1 MAEFQEVCRQALRMA
16 KSTNTKE
23 GLPMKYIGLYITT
36 DGEVPAE
43 HGYIAVSP
51 EKIERDIMEWA
62 AAHLEPKYPSWR
74 DAWKQ
79 LFPQACYGMDV
90 NFDCPCPKYFLPY
103 DMVNC
108 NILFEPDRCYTCKNN
123 PIPAD
128 IAEKL
133 GIKPLEGGNDR
144 G

>member
-62 AAHLEPKYPSWR
+62 AAHPEPRYPSWA
-74 DAWKQ
+74 DGWKQ
-79 LFPQACYGMDV
+79 LFPEATLTDTLYSAA
-90 NFDCPCPKYFLPY
+90 PCPRHFIQRSLDKCDSCKDCL
-103 DMVNC
+103 N
-108 NILFEPDRCYTCKNN
+108 EPMPEEVAR
-123 PIPAD
+123 
-128 IAEKL
+128 KL
-133 GIKPLEGGNDR
+133 GIKPLNGGNDR

>member
-16 KSTNTKE
+16 KTMNAET
-23 GLPMKYIGLYITT
+23 GYPMDYLGLYITT

-43 HGYIAVSP
+43 LGRVAVTP

-62 AAHLEPKYPSWR
+62 AAYPEPKYPSWNE
-74 DAWKQ
+74 AWEQ
-79 LFPQACYGMDV
+79 LFPNAYHSAHACDV
-90 NFDCPCPKYFLPY
+90 CSPCIKHFLPPER
-103 DMVNC
+103 VKC
-108 NILFEPDRCYTCKNN
+108 SGVRCVDCLDE

-133 GIKPLEGGNDR
+133 GVKPLEV
-144 G
+144 

>member
-16 KSTNTKE
+16 KSTNSKE
-23 GLPMKYIGLYITT
+23 GLPVNYIGLYITT

-62 AAHLEPKYPSWR
+62 AAHPEPRYPSWR
-74 DAWKQ
+74 DSWKQ
-79 LFPQACYGMDV
+79 LFPDAAQQSES
-90 NFDCPCPKYFLPY
+90 PCPKYFLSA
-103 DMVNC
+103 DRINC
-108 NILFEPDRCYTCKNN
+108 RGIPCWDCTAK

-133 GIKPLEGGNDR
+133 GIKPISEEAI
-144 G
+144 